1 MRTPSG
7 SPASLASSARRRA
20 ESGDC
25 SAGLSTTELP
35 VTKAGA
41 NFQVAISNGKFHGT
55 TAPITPSGERRIIAT
70 SRPPVGAISSYIL
83 STASA
88 CHWKKK
94 AEPGAS
100 TLTVSEIGFPMSKVS
115 NRAISVTFSR
125 ISLARFRITSLR
137 SLGVFPD
144 QRPSSK
150 AARAAF
156 TAASMSLLLPL
167 ATSHSFLPVAGL
179 MVENVSPLMAGT
191 KRPSIQH
198 SVQKSMLFALEVYSS
213 KLCIVDTF
221 PQSLFITGHTIRRCI
236 SWIECTRYIVI
247 GLRLINLPRFCNH

>member
-1 MRTPSG
+1 M
-7 SPASLASSARRRA
+7 
-20 ESGDC
+20 
-25 SAGLSTTELP
+25 
-35 VTKAGA
+35 TKAGA
-41 NFQVAISNGKFHGT
+41 NFQVAISSGKFQGT
-55 TAPITPSGERRIIAT
+55 TAPITPSGTRRIMAM

-83 STASA
+83 SAASA

-100 TLTVSEIGFPMSKVS
+100 TFTVSEIGLPISKVS
-115 NRAISVTFSR
+115 SRAISVTLSR

-137 SLGVFPD
+137 SLGAFPD

-179 MVENVSPLMAGT
+179 MFSKVSPLLAET
-191 KRPSIQH
+191 NCPSIQH
-198 SVQKSMLFALEVYSS
+198 LVRKS
-213 KLCIVDTF
+213 
-221 PQSLFITGHTIRRCI
+221 
-236 SWIECTRYIVI
+236 IELARDV
-247 GLRLINLPRFCNH
+247 